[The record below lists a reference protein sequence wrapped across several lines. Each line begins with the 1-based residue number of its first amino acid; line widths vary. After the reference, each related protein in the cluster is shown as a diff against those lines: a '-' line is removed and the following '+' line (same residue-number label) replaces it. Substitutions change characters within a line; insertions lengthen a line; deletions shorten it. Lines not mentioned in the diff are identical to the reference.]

1 MVMVRRFFLAAGIV
15 MSAWAAGAQPP
26 QQPARDRPQPPKTG
40 TGAIRGRVVD
50 GQSGAAVPRARVR
63 LAGFQGQGVQAPSV
77 LTDDSGT
84 FAFTTLPPG
93 MYSVSADKGTYLSGR
108 YPEGGQ
114 TLRTSFRPLSL
125 ADGQVLDGITVSLF
139 HGSAIAGRVIDS
151 HGDPLENVEVRAMA
165 LPRSGR
171 GRPQMRSS
179 TSTNDIGEFRVARLA
194 AGRYLLMV
202 VPRRFDFNPTEQLAA
217 DLQPVPT
224 YYPGVLSI
232 EQAQPIAVERGMS
245 VTGLDV
251 MALEGVSSVV
261 SGTVIDPSG
270 QPVRANGSIMA
281 RTVSETTG
289 FNGGPVGNGLMKPDG
304 TFQIKLPPG
313 EYQLEARGSRPQQQ
327 PGDPPLVGSARVS
340 VAGDI
345 SGLAIVMGG
354 GARISGRLVF
364 EGANEPPPFPTTNA
378 GAMRVT
384 FGSPDGSLC
393 QAGRSTLAPDWTF
406 TVESVTG
413 TCRAQFAGNIPKWTV
428 KAIVHDGKD
437 LFDRAVTFDPGQ
449 QWKDVEIIF
458 TDKRTELTLQV
469 ADDRGNATLDY
480 VALVFSTDK
489 TRWEPNG
496 SRYIRPYV
504 PPQVSPAGPGG
515 PGSTTTTVSIIGGVT
530 GSTFTTSATTVV
542 PSPGGSTA
550 KPGTITG
557 MPAGDYYVV
566 ALDDIDGE
574 SVRDPDL
581 LEQLS
586 RGASRV
592 TLNEAMPAQV
602 SLRRV
607 KLASVTAGR

>member
-1 MVMVRRFFLAAGIV
+1 MMEVRRFVLAAGIV
-15 MSAWAAGAQPP
+15 LSASAAGAQAP
-26 QQPARDRPQPPKTG
+26 QQPARDRPQPPPQVG
-40 TGAIRGRVVD
+40 TGAIKGRVVD
-50 GQSGAAVPRARVR
+50 GQSGAAVARARVR
-63 LAGFQGQGVQAPSV
+63 LVGVQSQGAQRPSI
-77 LTDDSGT
+77 LTDDLGT
-84 FAFTTLPPG
+84 FAFTTLPAG
-93 MYSVSADKGTYLSGR
+93 MYSIQVDKSTFLAGR

-114 TLRTSFRPLSL
+114 TLRTALRTLTL
-125 ADGQVLDGITVSLF
+125 ADGQVLDGIAVSLL

-179 TSTNDIGEFRVARLA
+179 TSTNDIGEFRVARLP

-202 VPRRFDFNPTEQLAA
+202 VPRRFDFNPTEQLVA

-232 EQAQPIAVERGMS
+232 EQAQPITVERGMS
-245 VTGLDV
+245 LTGLDV

-261 SGTVIDPSG
+261 SGTAIDPSG
-270 QPVRANGSIMA
+270 QPVRGNGSIMA
-281 RTVSETTG
+281 RTVTETTG
-289 FNGGPVGNGLMKPDG
+289 FNGGPVGNGLIKADG

-327 PGDPPLVGSARVS
+327 PGDAPLVGSARVS
-340 VAGDI
+340 VTGDI

-364 EGANEPPPFPTTNA
+364 EGANEPPPFPTANA

-413 TCRAQFAGNIPKWTV
+413 TCRTQFAGNIPKWTV
-428 KAIVHDGKD
+428 KAIMHDGKD
-437 LFDRAVTFDPGQ
+437 LFDRPMTFDSQ
-449 QWKDVEIIF
+449 QWKDVEIVL

-469 ADDRGNATLDY
+469 ADEQGAPTRDY

-489 TRWEPNG
+489 TRWELNP
-496 SRYIRPYV
+496 SRYVRPYV
-504 PPQVSPAGPGG
+504 PLVSSAGSAGL
-515 PGSTTTTVSIIGGVT
+515 GSTTTSFSVIGGVA

-542 PSPGGSTA
+542 PSSGGSAA
-550 KPGTITG
+550 KPDTLVG
-557 MPAGDYYVV
+557 MPAGEYYVV

-574 SVRDPDL
+574 SLRDPDL

-592 TLNEAMPAQV
+592 TLNEAMPTQV

-607 KLASVTAGR
+607 KLASVVGAR

>member
-1 MVMVRRFFLAAGIV
+1 MVTVRRFFLAAGIV

-26 QQPARDRPQPPKTG
+26 QQPARDRPQPPRIG

-114 TLRTSFRPLSL
+114 TLRTGFRPLPL

-202 VPRRFDFNPTEQLAA
+202 VPRRFDFNPTEQLVT

-281 RTVSETTG
+281 RTVTETTG

-313 EYQLEARGSRPQQQ
+313 EYQLEARGSWPQQQ

-364 EGANEPPPFPTTNA
+364 EGANEPPPFPTTNT
-378 GAMRVT
+378 GPMRVT

-413 TCRAQFAGNIPKWTV
+413 TCRAQFAGSIPKWTV
-428 KAIVHDGKD
+428 KAIMHDGKD

-458 TDKRTELTLQV
+458 TDKHTELTLQV
-469 ADDRGNATLDY
+469 ADDQGNTTLDY

-542 PSPGGSTA
+542 PSLGGSTA
-550 KPGTITG
+550 NPGTITG
-557 MPAGDYYVV
+557 LPAGDYYVV